1 MRAPVLSSR
10 PLECP
15 VEVHLENGTVTPEE
29 ILDHRP
35 RSLSQAL
42 RELFFEQGYL
52 LVERAIDEARL
63 TRLCDA
69 FAMLEARG
77 EQFECRADFEF
88 ETLPDGG
95 RRLRQ
100 VLCAADYH
108 PEIRRCVWS
117 APMTDLAATQ
127 LPDFR
132 EVDT

>member
-35 RSLSQAL
+35 RILSQAQ
-42 RELFFEQGYL
+42 REFFFEQGYL

-63 TRLCDA
+63 TRLRDA

-77 EQFECRADFEF
+77 EQAEA
-88 ETLPDGG
+88 
-95 RRLRQ
+95 
-100 VLCAADYH
+100 
-108 PEIRRCVWS
+108 
-117 APMTDLAATQ
+117 Q
-127 LPDFR
+127 LPGFR

>member
-35 RSLSQAL
+35 RILSQAQ
-42 RELFFEQGYL
+42 REFFFEQGYL

-63 TRLCDA
+63 TRLTRLTRLRDA

-77 EQFECRADFEF
+77 EQAEA
-88 ETLPDGG
+88 
-95 RRLRQ
+95 
-100 VLCAADYH
+100 
-108 PEIRRCVWS
+108 
-117 APMTDLAATQ
+117 Q
-127 LPDFR
+127 LPGFR